1 MTASF
6 RSVQVVIGLG
16 ANLGPASATLQTA
29 ARTIIS
35 NQGAFTGCQLV
46 AASPLYR
53 SAPLQA
59 DGPDYFNAV
68 LMIETHQSAEQLLQ
82 ALLQLEQQYGR
93 ERPARNA
100 PRTLDLDLLIYGQAR
115 IKQPGLTI
123 PHPRL
128 TQRRFVLE
136 PLAEIAPTLSVPGL
150 GENVRLLLERV
161 SGQCVQRTNIALV

>member
-1 MTASF
+1 MTASDTW
-6 RSVQVVIGLG
+6 VQAAIGLG
-16 ANLGPASATLQTA
+16 ANLGQAAGTLQNA
-29 ARTIIS
+29 ARNIIS
-35 NQGAFTGCQLV
+35 HEGAFAGCQLV
-46 AASPLYR
+46 AASHLYR

-68 LMIETHQSAEQLLQ
+68 LIIRTSKSAEQLLQ

-136 PLAEIAPTLSVPGL
+136 PLVEIAPTLSVPGL
-150 GENVRLLLERV
+150 GENVRLFLERV
-161 SGQCVQRTNIALV
+161 RDQCVERTSLALI